1 MEKNQITSSL
11 NYALKNDPGVKAWI
25 APNCPLFPQSSEHS
39 DMFLTTYRIRNA
51 YELLLNKLAEG
62 EEVTEEKDL
71 ILIQRYFE
79 MGFHPPMSLSL
90 TAWKEGRDPSVRIVK
105 AFKDRRWKGN
115 RRRSHE
121 ITLKL
126 NNGKKIQINP
136 GKVISQYLYITRLMP
151 GLAASS
157 L

>member
-1 MEKNQITSSL
+1 MEKNQINCSL
-11 NYALKNDPGVKAWI
+11 NYALQNDPCVKAWI
-25 APNCPLFPQSSEHS
+25 APNYPLFTQSSEHS
-39 DMFLTTYRIRNA
+39 DMFLTTYRMRNA
-51 YELLLNKLAEG
+51 YEILLNKLSEG

-71 ILIQRYFE
+71 VLIQRYFD
-79 MGFHPPMSLSL
+79 MCFHPPMSLSL
-90 TAWKEGRDPSVRIVK
+90 TAWKEGRDPAVKITK

-151 GLAASS
+151 GLAGSS